1 MYIFHR
7 GDREWNQ
14 TTFLDNDV
22 YKDKTRGPISGQAV
36 VVLDPRNG
44 SVISRWGGNR
54 YMLIFI
60 FKLMCFVH
68 NLCCRFYMPH
78 GITVDHENNV
88 WLTDVALHQ
97 VFKFGPSSESSSEN
111 LLMILGT
118 AFEPGNDLN
127 KFCKPTSVAV
137 ASNGEFY
144 VADGY
149 CNSRIIKFSAEGRVL
164 LQWGRSTKVSG

>member
-1 MYIFHR
+1 
-7 GDREWNQ
+7 
-14 TTFLDNDV
+14 
-22 YKDKTRGPISGQAV
+22 
-36 VVLDPRNG
+36 
-44 SVISRWGGNR
+44 
-54 YMLIFI
+54 
-60 FKLMCFVH
+60 
-68 NLCCRFYMPH
+68 MPH

-97 VFKFGPSSESSSEN
+97 VFKFGPSLNNSDEN

-118 AFEPGNDLN
+118 AFEPGNDLD

-149 CNSRIIKFSAEGRVL
+149 CNSRIIKFSPDGRVL
-164 LQWGRSTKVSG
+164 LEWGRSTVITGNYNCWS